1 MVNPTKYD
9 DFLEHDRVVKQYHGV
24 DVEFV
29 QYKCPLEG
37 CDDVVNVRADDVDKR
52 KSTRCLAHLKMAVPG
67 GFSFIAAS
75 GWRFRSTWPSAP
87 NGGTMTK
94 LSFVPSTSIVFI

>member
-9 DFLEHDRVVKQYHGV
+9 DFLEHDRVVKQYHDT

-37 CDDVVNVRADDVDKR
+37 CAPC
-52 KSTRCLAHLKMAVPG
+52 TLK
-67 GFSFIAAS
+67 
-75 GWRFRSTWPSAP
+75 PSSW
-87 NGGTMTK
+87 
-94 LSFVPSTSIVFI
+94 LEVS